1 MSAARTLLAAVFFL
15 GLAGGFSEGRAEC
28 VSGHDARQVLEQG
41 QAAPL
46 PTAMQN
52 AGMNGAPRC
61 SMRSFCRAGGGWS
74 YRVRYR
80 QNGQV
85 NSANIPAS

>member
-1 MSAARTLLAAVFFL
+1 MVIAAFVL
-15 GLAGGFSEGRAEC
+15 GLAGGFSEGQAEC

-52 AGMNGAPRC
+52 AGLNGAQVLDAQL
-61 SMRSFCRAGGGWS
+61 CRAGGGWS

-80 QNGQV
+80 QGGQV
-85 NSANIPAS
+85 RSANIPAS

>member
-1 MSAARTLLAAVFFL
+1 MSAARTLLAAALFL
-15 GLAGGFSEGRAEC
+15 SLAGGFSEGRAEC
-28 VSGHDARQVLEQG
+28 VSGREARQVLEKG

-52 AGMNGAPRC
+52 AGMSGAQVLEAQLC
-61 SMRSFCRAGGGWS
+61 KAGGGWS

-80 QNGQV
+80 QGGQV
-85 NSANIPAS
+85 RSANIPAG

>member
-1 MSAARTLLAAVFFL
+1 MYAARTMLVAAFFL
-15 GLAGGFSEGRAEC
+15 SLAGGFSEGRAEC
-28 VSGHDARQVLEQG
+28 VNGKQARQVLEQG

-52 AGMNGAPRC
+52 AGLNGAEVVEAQL
-61 SMRSFCRAGGGWS
+61 CRAGGGWS

-80 QNGQV
+80 QGGQV
-85 NSANIPAS
+85 RSANIPAS